1 MAKRSGAGEPR
12 PANAVEPLVSRSP
25 ERRRGGSRRETS
37 PRGAHLQ
44 RGCAGR
50 FYGEFELFVCRLLD
64 NLRGHFLVRDVS
76 MAAASAARQP
86 TTPARSSTARSAGRP
101 GGKRAE
107 ASACDIALSFVSGYL
122 SHSRLPLSPKRL
134 KSFSRV
140 AAARRIQMFALRC
153 LELPYHSSPSFA
165 AFSDDPGKRQFS
177 IGMN

>member
-25 ERRRGGSRRETS
+25 EVEGEAEGKRAREVRTYKRS
-37 PRGAHLQ
+37 
-44 RGCAGR
+44 CAGR
-50 FYGEFELFVCRLLD
+50 SYGEFELFVCRLLD